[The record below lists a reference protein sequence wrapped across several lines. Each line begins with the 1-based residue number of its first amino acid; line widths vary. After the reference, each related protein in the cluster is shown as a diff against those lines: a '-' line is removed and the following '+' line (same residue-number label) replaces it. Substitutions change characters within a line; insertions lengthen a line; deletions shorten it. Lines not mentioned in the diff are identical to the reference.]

1 MSAEEPREADTP
13 TTASS
18 AADPGHPPGASA
30 PEGAGQGPVR
40 QPWYRRAY
48 PLALARTPARMWND
62 DITDWAAALTYYA
75 ILAVFPPLLV
85 AVSVMSITGTEFPPT
100 LIHQLNSV
108 VPNAAHGI
116 LEQALRDMTDR
127 HSAAWLLAIMGTA
140 GSLWFASSY
149 LAVFRR
155 ALHTM
160 HGTKDVRPPWVTAP
174 RILAGAMT
182 LLALLFTCVVVV
194 LVSGELSR
202 GLGRLLGMDTAAIA
216 AWNVVKWPLLLC
228 LATVLVLV
236 LFRTGPPATR
246 GLRRNGPGGALA
258 VVLWLALS
266 VGFAVYASL
275 MGTFTRIYGSLAG
288 IIVFLIWLWLSN
300 LALLTGAQFNAEL
313 DRIRH
318 PRDDGLGGPG
328 ASDTKAATA
337 PGRVPFGT
345 SDPTAGPAAGAGAPG
360 AAPGPGATSDT
371 TPRPRPG
378 GSSGGAI
385 VEPTAEP
392 GAGVPSESPRR
403 TNGTEPDGAPPKGA
417 RPADRGRPADG
428 IRPEDTAALPGGL
441 LAHGTAVNGTDVKGP
456 QVNGRRRPSTARA
469 GRA

>member
-1 MSAEEPREADTP
+1 MSAEEPREAETP
-13 TTASS
+13 TTAADAPASEPAPAPGV
-18 AADPGHPPGASA
+18 AAPEDAGQASA
-30 PEGAGQGPVR
+30 GT
-40 QPWYRRAY
+40 PWYRRAY

-62 DITDWAAALTYYA
+62 DIMDWAAALTYYA

-174 RILAGAMT
+174 RILAGAIT
-182 LLALLFTCVVVV
+182 LLTLLFTCVVVV

-202 GLGRLLGMDTAAIA
+202 GLGRLLGMDTAAVT
-216 AWNVVKWPLLLC
+216 AWNIMKWPLLLC

-266 VGFAVYASL
+266 IGFAVYASL

-318 PRDDGLGGPG
+318 PRHDGVGGPG
-328 ASDTKAATA
+328 AADTKAATA
-337 PGRVPFGT
+337 PGRVPFGKGSPRPAT
-345 SDPTAGPAAGAGAPG
+345 DDGDHADRADDGDHADPADH
-360 AAPGPGATSDT
+360 AAPADPGTL
-371 TPRPRPG
+371 RR
-378 GSSGGAI
+378 
-385 VEPTAEP
+385 
-392 GAGVPSESPRR
+392 SPRV
-403 TNGTEPDGAPPKGA
+403 A
-417 RPADRGRPADG
+417 
-428 IRPEDTAALPGGL
+428 GG
-441 LAHGTAVNGTDVKGP
+441 
-456 QVNGRRRPSTARA
+456 
-469 GRA
+469 

>member
-1 MSAEEPREADTP
+1 VPADAWPASEPAP
-13 TTASS
+13 APGV
-18 AADPGHPPGASA
+18 AAPEDAGQASA
-30 PEGAGQGPVR
+30 GT
-40 QPWYRRAY
+40 PWYRRAY

-62 DITDWAAALTYYA
+62 DIMDWAAALTYYA

-174 RILAGAMT
+174 RILAGAIT
-182 LLALLFTCVVVV
+182 LLTLLFTCVVVV

-202 GLGRLLGMDTAAIA
+202 GLGRLLGMDTAAVT
-216 AWNVVKWPLLLC
+216 AWNIMKWPLLLC

-266 VGFAVYASL
+266 IGFAVYASL

-318 PRDDGLGGPG
+318 PRHDGVGGPG
-328 ASDTKAATA
+328 AADTKAATA
-337 PGRVPFGT
+337 PGRVPFGKGSPRPAT
-345 SDPTAGPAAGAGAPG
+345 DDGDHADRADDGDHADPADHAAPADPGRAGAPG
-360 AAPGPGATSDT
+360 AGA
-371 TPRPRPG
+371 PRPRPG
-378 GSSGGAI
+378 GSGT
-385 VEPTAEP
+385 PTA
-392 GAGVPSESPRR
+392 
-403 TNGTEPDGAPPKGA
+403 
-417 RPADRGRPADG
+417 GRPANG
-428 IRPEDTAALPGGL
+428 EELPGGL
-441 LAHGTAVNGTDVKGP
+441 LSRGPAVNGRP
-456 QVNGRRRPSTARA
+456 RRPSTARV
-469 GRA
+469 GRGGSDD